1 MSYGESK
8 HYSMRSENEHLREYS
23 YTLSNWIGVNNDMK
37 KFGEQDLD
45 EKEMLIDENDWFQE
59 SCSQEVTYKKTA
71 IVISPRNF
79 AFLVACKEDL
89 TSVIMIIFQKII
101 FK

>member
-1 MSYGESK
+1 
-8 HYSMRSENEHLREYS
+8 
-23 YTLSNWIGVNNDMK
+23 
-37 KFGEQDLD
+37 
-45 EKEMLIDENDWFQE
+45 MLIDEKDWFQE